1 MAAVAPVI
9 SIKAGKCAQ
18 NGTNIVSQAEPG
30 LLYLYHNPE
39 DDLLHFCW
47 KPRGAVEPTAEDD
60 LIIIPGD
67 ARIIKYT
74 GCTTGRVMVLKFSSS
89 SQRHFFW
96 LQSKAESSEPGHWSA
111 RDDGWIHRI
120 NVALQGPQDDD
131 EEMGDIGLGSEEVE
145 EEGSASRRGGAD
157 GGRAPT
163 SQSQNQSDFLQNLI
177 SQIQLPGA
185 AGGGG
190 SGSGYQQQDPMISL
204 HDLLPSAVTTS
215 LLAVMTPGAVDDLIS
230 NLPQGIVPR
239 NATPTQKKE
248 VIRKVLH
255 SPQFSQSLVGLSVAL
270 RDGGLRGISDS
281 LGVRLAPGE
290 EGTGRDQVAIF
301 VEAVKKEE
309 EKKEDNN
316 MDID

>member
-1 MAAVAPVI
+1 MAAVAPLI
-9 SIKAGKCAQ
+9 SIKAGKCTQ

-30 LLYLYHNPE
+30 LLYLYHNP
-39 DDLLHFCW
+39 DDELLHFCW
-47 KPRGAVEPTAEDD
+47 KLRGAVEPAPEDD

-67 ARIIKYT
+67 ARVIKYT

-96 LQSKAESSEPGHWSA
+96 LQTKAESTDSGHWSA

-120 NVALQGPQDDD
+120 NAALQGPQDDD

-157 GGRAPT
+157 GGRAPV
-163 SQSQNQSDFLQNLI
+163 SQPQGQSDFLQNLI
-177 SQIQLPGA
+177 SQIQLPGGA
-185 AGGGG
+185 RGGGG
-190 SGSGYQQQDPMISL
+190 GYQQQEPTISL
-204 HDLLPSAVTTS
+204 HDLLPSTTTTP
-215 LLAVMTPGAVDDLIS
+215 LLAAMTSGAVDDLIS
-230 NLPQGIVPR
+230 NLPQGIIPR
-239 NATPTQKKE
+239 NATLAQKKE

-255 SPQFSQSLVGLSVAL
+255 SPQFNQSLIGLSVAL

-290 EGTGRDQVAIF
+290 VGTGSDQVTTF
-301 VEAVKKEE
+301 VEAIKREE
-309 EKKEDNN
+309 EKKADGN

>member
-9 SIKAGKCAQ
+9 SIKAGKCTQ

-30 LLYLYHNPE
+30 LLYLYNNPD

-47 KPRGAVEPTAEDD
+47 KPRGAVEPAVEDD

-96 LQSKAESSEPGHWSA
+96 LQSKAESSDSGHWSA
-111 RDDGWIHRI
+111 RDDVWVHRI

-157 GGRAPT
+157 GGRAPA
-163 SQSQNQSDFLQNLI
+163 SQPQNQSDFLQNLI

-190 SGSGYQQQDPMISL
+190 YQQQEPMISL
-204 HDLLPSAVTTS
+204 HDLLPSTTTTS
-215 LLAVMTPGAVDDLIS
+215 LLAGMTPGTVDDLIS

-239 NATPTQKKE
+239 NATLAQKKE

-255 SPQFSQSLVGLSVAL
+255 SPQFSQSLVSLSVAL
-270 RDGGLRGISDS
+270 RDGGMRGISDS
-281 LGVRLAPGE
+281 LGVRLDPGE
-290 EGTGRDQVAIF
+290 EGAGSDSVTTF
-301 VEAVKKEE
+301 VEAIKREE
-309 EKKEDNN
+309 EKKEDSN

>member
-9 SIKAGKCAQ
+9 SIKAGKCTQ
-18 NGTNIVSQAEPG
+18 NGTRIVPQAEPG
-30 LLYLYHNPE
+30 LLYLYHNP
-39 DDLLHFCW
+39 DDELLHFCW
-47 KPRGAVEPTAEDD
+47 KPRGAVEPAAEDD

-96 LQSKAESSEPGHWSA
+96 LQSKAESSNPGHWSA
-111 RDDGWIHRI
+111 RDDGWVHRI

-131 EEMGDIGLGSEEVE
+131 EEMGDIGLGSEELE

-163 SQSQNQSDFLQNLI
+163 SQPQNQSDFLQNLI

-185 AGGGG
+185 ARNGGGG
-190 SGSGYQQQDPMISL
+190 HQQQQPMISL
-204 HDLLPSAVTTS
+204 HDLLPSTTTTP
-215 LLAVMTPGAVDDLIS
+215 LLTTMTPGAVDDLIS

-239 NATPTQKKE
+239 NATLAQKKE
-248 VIRKVLH
+248 VILKVLH
-255 SPQFSQSLVGLSVAL
+255 SPQFNQSLVSLSVAL

-290 EGTGRDQVAIF
+290 EGTGSDQVTIF
-301 VEAVKKEE
+301 VEAIKKEE
-309 EKKEDNN
+309 EKKEDGN

>member
-30 LLYLYHNPE
+30 LLYLYNNP
-39 DDLLHFCW
+39 DDGLLHFCW
-47 KPRGAVEPTAEDD
+47 KPRGAVEPSAEDD
-60 LIIIPGD
+60 LVIVPGD

-96 LQSKAESSEPGHWSA
+96 LQTKAESTDFGHWSA
-111 RDDGWIHRI
+111 RDDGWVHRI

-157 GGRAPT
+157 GGRAPA
-163 SQSQNQSDFLQNLI
+163 SQPQSQSDFLQNLI
-177 SQIQLPGA
+177 SQIQLPGEA
-185 AGGGG
+185 HGSGGG
-190 SGSGYQQQDPMISL
+190 YRQQEPMISL
-204 HDLLPSAVTTS
+204 HDLLPPTTTTS
-215 LLAVMTPGAVDDLIS
+215 LLAAMTPGAVDDLIS

-239 NATPTQKKE
+239 NATLAQKKE

-281 LGVRLAPGE
+281 LGVRLAPGDE
-290 EGTGRDQVAIF
+290 RTGSDQVTIF
-301 VEAVKKEE
+301 VEAVKREE
-309 EKKEDNN
+309 EKKEGSN